1 MKLQNP
7 FQTPNRQR
15 GAALIVALLMLL
27 VMTVLGVAAMGV
39 TRMEERMAGNT
50 RDIDVAFQ
58 AAEAGLRDSEE
69 RIRALTLRP
78 NPTSTIPSP
87 IYTQDLWKTVN
98 LRTADYLTW
107 WRTNAIEYGAAG
119 TQEITDSTRDPRV
132 LTEDMGFVPD
142 SLTVGHGPPEG
153 RNFYKITSNAAGA
166 SNDANAILE
175 STYTRRY

>member
-1 MKLQNP
+1 MKSQNP
-7 FQTPNRQR
+7 VSIRIRQR

-69 RIRALTLRP
+69 RIRAMTIRP
-78 NPTSTIPSP
+78 NPAAAAGSA
-87 IYTQDLWKTVN
+87 IYTQDQWKTVN
-98 LRTADYLTW
+98 MRTTAYSPW
-107 WRTNAIEYGAAG
+107 WTTNGVEYGAAD
-119 TQEITDSTRDPRV
+119 TQEITDATRDPRIV
-132 LTEDMGFVPD
+132 TEDMGFVPD
-142 SLTVGHGPPEG
+142 SLTIGHGPPEG

-175 STYTRRY
+175 STYTRRF